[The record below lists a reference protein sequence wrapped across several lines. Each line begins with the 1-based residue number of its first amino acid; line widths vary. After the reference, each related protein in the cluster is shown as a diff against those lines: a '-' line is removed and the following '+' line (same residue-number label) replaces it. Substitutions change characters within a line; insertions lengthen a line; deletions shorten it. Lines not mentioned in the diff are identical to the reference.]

1 MRDHE
6 DDLLA
11 FQHEAEDQYDDY
23 FEEDYDDEFGGF
35 EGNEDAF
42 AYEEDF
48 GDPMMYS
55 GYGGDF
61 GDFSEAYDSYFEDE
75 MFDSYR
81 KTSIGGI
88 DSNDR
93 TLTIVVSNTSGAA
106 AQAIVFGGNESAAQ
120 PAGVTVTVQESSH
133 QEVREESKAHPF
145 KIVGMKYSVS
155 DPLQFDNIL
164 NIVHRTAT
172 GKVDNT
178 VYQPRNATSPQNFT
192 QNLID
197 DAAFEM
203 SVTGQHSLRFTIN
216 DGVTAVFTMTVR
228 ARANMGNL
236 LKGNNVAELSKTPR
250 TTGLPQLDLK
260 FGRTNAAFGLP
271 PVRAPYG
278 RPMPRRRFFRP
289 GGRRFV
295 RRSPRPRYF
304 IPRGYYRPR

>member
-1 MRDHE
+1 MRDYE
-6 DDLLA
+6 DDLMA
-11 FQHEAEDQYDDY
+11 FEHEAEDQYDDY
-23 FEEDYDDEFGGF
+23 FEEDFEDNFGGF

-48 GDPMMYS
+48 GDPMYDNF
-55 GYGGDF
+55 GGDF
-61 GDFSEAYDSYFEDE
+61 EDFGEVYDTYFEEDMYDSYK
-75 MFDSYR
+75 

-93 TLTIVVSNTSGAA
+93 TLTIVVSNTSGAP
-106 AQAIVFGGNESAAQ
+106 AQAIIFGGNESAAQ

-203 SVTGQHSLRFTIN
+203 NVTGQDSLRLTIN

-236 LKGNNVAELSKTPR
+236 LKGNNVAELSRSPR

-260 FGRTNAAFGLP
+260 YNRINSAFGLP

-278 RPMPRRRFFRP
+278 RPMPRRRFY
-289 GGRRFV
+289 RRRAPL
-295 RRSPRPRYF
+295 RRRPRPRYF
-304 IPRGYYRPR
+304 VPRGYYPRR